1 MSVAGKQRI
10 CFVTNDFAGV
20 IRNGGIGTHFLLM
33 SGLLAARG
41 WDVHVLFCGPVD
53 NEDEMRALPAR
64 LAEQGITFEWLN
76 ARPDPDWYSVPQ
88 FGDVLPTLVASQR
101 VFEALQILHSEHSFG
116 LIEFSD
122 WGALGFRAVQA
133 KRAGLAFADTR
144 LAVKLHSTTEWQRR
158 GNLDP
163 RRSVWDLKLEYCE
176 RYAFEHA
183 DVQLS
188 PSRFM
193 LNDTREA
200 GWNVRDD
207 AVVAS
212 PYPDPDSRAGAPRDA
227 SISELAFFGRLERQ
241 KGLDIFL
248 DALDELP
255 ADYPVTFIGREAHI
269 DGRRTPE
276 LIAERMGGRPYQIE
290 TTLDRDAAIGKL
302 LEGGRLAIMAS
313 QNETFGFTVAECV
326 VNRIPFLAADVGGI
340 PEVVAH
346 DEGRASW
353 LFEPTTD
360 GLVQAIRRR
369 LAEPEAAQR
378 ILRDQVATACDPR
391 RWNHDVAE
399 RYRAVLDMPTDREPT
414 AGSPDDI
421 TVTVAV
427 THYNHAAYLPAALS
441 SLAAQTRPPEQ
452 VLVID
457 DGSPDEQARRVFD
470 AQEELY
476 PSWTF
481 LRQENAGP
489 GAARNVCLA
498 RATSTHF
505 LPFDSDNLARP
516 DLVEVLVAACAH
528 DGRDAATCE
537 MLAFVD
543 EEEIAAGCYAFRYAP
558 TGGPRLLT
566 VLENVFGDTCGLVRS
581 EALRAVGGFETARRS
596 HEDWETY
603 TKLAFSGFTIDVVP
617 LPLVYYRTEIGGRQE
632 RLTADPARAFRLQR
646 RMVQDLL
653 ADQELTREER
663 IILWECLVGFA
674 EPSRWAAELR
684 RSNDEVV
691 EWAHRELAAA
701 SAWHESEVR
710 AHRTWH
716 ESEMEG
722 LRAHML
728 AAVDQANISAQH
740 AQADLCQAREE
751 LRRLEALTATAAA
764 GEQRAVS
771 GRAGRLLAWLASR
784 STA

>member
-1 MSVAGKQRI
+1 M
-10 CFVTNDFAGV
+10 
-20 IRNGGIGTHFLLM
+20 
-33 SGLLAARG
+33 RG
-41 WDVHVLFCGPVD
+41 QSDPV
-53 NEDEMRALPAR
+53 P
-64 LAEQGITFEWLN
+64 
-76 ARPDPDWYSVPQ
+76 
-88 FGDVLPTLVASQR
+88 
-101 VFEALQILHSEHSFG
+101 
-116 LIEFSD
+116 
-122 WGALGFRAVQA
+122 
-133 KRAGLAFADTR
+133 
-144 LAVKLHSTTEWQRR
+144 
-158 GNLDP
+158 
-163 RRSVWDLKLEYCE
+163 
-176 RYAFEHA
+176 
-183 DVQLS
+183 
-188 PSRFM
+188 
-193 LNDTREA
+193 
-200 GWNVRDD
+200 
-207 AVVAS
+207 
-212 PYPDPDSRAGAPRDA
+212 
-227 SISELAFFGRLERQ
+227 
-241 KGLDIFL
+241 
-248 DALDELP
+248 
-255 ADYPVTFIGREAHI
+255 
-269 DGRRTPE
+269 
-276 LIAERMGGRPYQIE
+276 
-290 TTLDRDAAIGKL
+290 
-302 LEGGRLAIMAS
+302 
-313 QNETFGFTVAECV
+313 
-326 VNRIPFLAADVGGI
+326 AADVGGI